1 MLCKE
6 TFAARLECMRKRKN
20 ISLAKLAK
28 EIGVTRASLNRYEI
42 ANRTPN
48 IEVLY
53 KLAQYF
59 NVSSDYLI
67 GLTDCKDPKKCKDTG
82 VCSRLA
88 NQLKNIT
95 LVAIDKDG
103 DITGGR
109 TSLADLLPS
118 SFFEVD

>member
-1 MLCKE
+1 MFCKE
-6 TFAARLECMRKRKN
+6 TLAARLECMRKRKN
-20 ISLAKLAK
+20 ISLAALAK
-28 EIGVTRASLNRYEI
+28 EVGVTPQSLSLYEN
-42 ANRTPN
+42 ADRTPN
-48 IEVLY
+48 TEVLY

-95 LVAIDKDG
+95 LVAIDKCG
-103 DITGGR
+103 DITGGG
-109 TSLADLLPS
+109 TSLEDLLPS